1 MEKPY
6 RKYFLQTQSRLINYQ
21 HEREKSNRTKISSIF
36 LLKKECIKN
45 KRSTRTKTKYQRLYK
60 SSSLWGNHPVKNDW
74 VITPDFEL

>member
-36 LLKKECIKN
+36 FINKKNASKIKDPQEQRQSIRDFISLQVYEAITQLKMIE
-45 KRSTRTKTKYQRLYK
+45 
-60 SSSLWGNHPVKNDW
+60 
-74 VITPDFEL
+74 